1 MKHRSAQSLIL
12 FLLALGTSLE
22 AASTIYVATDLGPYK
37 STDSGATWAQLIV
50 KVSNPLA
57 QSGPPDVQVIAVDP
71 LDPSTVYFDGGG
83 GAFYASTDGGQ
94 TWSALVLVGYTLVGG
109 LAIDPVKTNVIY
121 SLANPTNGENVILK
135 STDAGATWAPTTQIQ
150 GPSGAIHVVQI
161 TTDSSTYGVLYAVG
175 EERIFKTTDF
185 GNTWSQIASHASTE
199 AAIQGVY
206 PDPSHSQ
213 VLYAAS
219 SAANCGGPPNEAVC
233 GLLKTSNGG
242 ATWAQL
248 SGLAS
253 NTVFSVAFDT
263 SSGAIYAGAVVT
275 GLGVTVVKSTDGGNT
290 WTPVYNQFNAGSD
303 GTMLVAVD
311 PNINSTVYALGGG
324 FWTSTD
330 SGASWSDVQLPPGC
344 DAYVK
349 GCAEV
354 FASANNFVVATA
366 APVPPPPPSIS
377 ASGVVNG
384 ASFQPGIVP
393 NSWVTIG
400 GTNLAS
406 TTGNWANAIV
416 NGRFPVALDGVSVT
430 IGGKP
435 AYINFISPRQIN
447 LVAPDVGFGSLPV
460 TVTTSGGTSAA
471 FMVTSS
477 EYGPAFFQWPDSQP
491 IATRLN
497 YTDAVKNGTFP
508 GVSTVPAKPGEVIVL
523 WGTGFGPTNPV
534 ATSGVPV
541 PSGVTY
547 STTALTTVTIKD
559 VPATVYGAALAAGF
573 AGLYQVA
580 IQVPNSIPDGDWPIQ
595 ATIGG
600 VKSPTGIVLT
610 VHE

>member
-1 MKHRSAQSLIL
+1 
-12 FLLALGTSLE
+12 
-22 AASTIYVATDLGPYK
+22 
-37 STDSGATWAQLIV
+37 
-50 KVSNPLA
+50 
-57 QSGPPDVQVIAVDP
+57 
-71 LDPSTVYFDGGG
+71 
-83 GAFYASTDGGQ
+83 
-94 TWSALVLVGYTLVGG
+94 
-109 LAIDPVKTNVIY
+109 
-121 SLANPTNGENVILK
+121 
-135 STDAGATWAPTTQIQ
+135 
-150 GPSGAIHVVQI
+150 
-161 TTDSSTYGVLYAVG
+161 
-175 EERIFKTTDF
+175 
-185 GNTWSQIASHASTE
+185 
-199 AAIQGVY
+199 
-206 PDPSHSQ
+206 
-213 VLYAAS
+213 
-219 SAANCGGPPNEAVC
+219 
-233 GLLKTSNGG
+233 
-242 ATWAQL
+242 
-248 SGLAS
+248 
-253 NTVFSVAFDT
+253 
-263 SSGAIYAGAVVT
+263 
-275 GLGVTVVKSTDGGNT
+275 
-290 WTPVYNQFNAGSD
+290 
-303 GTMLVAVD
+303 
-311 PNINSTVYALGGG
+311 
-324 FWTSTD
+324 
-330 SGASWSDVQLPPGC
+330 
-344 DAYVK
+344 
-349 GCAEV
+349 
-354 FASANNFVVATA
+354 VATA

-497 YTDAVKNGTFP
+497 YSDVVKNGTFP

-541 PSGVTY
+541 PSRVTY
-547 STTALTTVTIKD
+547 STTTLPTVTIKE

-610 VHE
+610 VHQ